1 MYVTKFLTRLY
12 KIIKRLFGRTF
23 FVILSALIQILWIT
37 IFVTVL
43 GLRYP
48 IFATVFRGISLL
60 AVLFIVNKRVNPAY
74 KLAWTILILAL
85 PMIGFTLYLM
95 FGRSRFR
102 KQTREQM
109 EAVELQSYEL
119 LEQTIPLD
127 YPVPELPEQTEKEP
141 VPAQPEKNVEQAPSA
156 IAGTIREE
164 TLSAFSE
171 TTEEKQQPDPIEPA
185 PVESVPVE
193 SAPVELAPTASSE
206 EPSTEIAPRK
216 VTDILREENP
226 LMARQADYLTR
237 MAHYPVYRNTQTK
250 YYPDGESLFID
261 MVDAL
266 REAKHFIFLEYFIID
281 NGELWG
287 TVLDILEKKAAEGL
301 DVRLIY
307 DDVGC
312 VNTLPARFY
321 KQLQERGI
329 KCRVFNPFRPFV
341 SIVLNNRDH
350 RKIMVVDGHTGFT
363 GGINLADEYIN
374 KKMRFG
380 HWKDTGVRIKGEA
393 VWNFTIMFLQMWCSI
408 TGDTRD
414 LDPGSARA
422 FAPRR
427 YLDELP
433 SDDGYV
439 QPYGDSPLDEE
450 TVGENVYLQ
459 IISNARNYIYI
470 FTPYLI
476 IDNEMMTALCT
487 AAKSGL
493 DVRIVT
499 PGIPDKRIVYLTTRS
514 YYGQLLDAGV
524 RIFEYNPGFIHAK
537 CFVCDDEVAVVGTIN
552 LDYRSL
558 YLHFECG
565 VWMYGSRAVM
575 EVKHDVMETLEVS
588 TEVTAAEMRG
598 QKLPVRILQSL
609 LRLMAPML

>member
-127 YPVPELPEQTEKEP
+127 YPVPELPENSEAEPVAGLPEQAEKEP
-141 VPAQPEKNVEQAPSA
+141 VTGLPENNVEQTEPYKEVENPALA
-156 IAGTIREE
+156 ETVQEE
-164 TLSAFSE
+164 
-171 TTEEKQQPDPIEPA
+171 EPA
-185 PVESVPVE
+185 
-193 SAPVELAPTASSE
+193 
-206 EPSTEIAPRK
+206 TEIAPRK

-329 KCRVFNPFRPFV
+329 KCEVFNPFRPFV

-575 EVKHDVMETLEVS
+575 QVKHDVMDTLEVS